1 MLGQRRSRT
10 RRSGRRAIV
19 VVLAAAALAAA
30 VGTTG
35 RTTGPHVH
43 FELLING
50 RPVNPIAYASARRAP
65 LWGAEIAAF
74 RKTVASDRAE
84 RDREKGL

>member
-1 MLGQRRSRT
+1 MLFRS
-10 RRSGRRAIV
+10 
-19 VVLAAAALAAA
+19 
-30 VGTTG
+30 TTG

-50 RPVNPIAYASARRAP
+50 RPVNPIAYASARLAP

-74 RKTVASDRAE
+74 RKTVARDRAE

>member
-1 MLGQRRSRT
+1 MCSSDLHLQSFARNAVPGAKVTQ
-10 RRSGRRAIV
+10 GEIIGY
-19 VVLAAAALAAA
+19 

-65 LWGAEIAAF
+65 LWGTEIAAF
-74 RKTVASDRAE
+74 RKTVARDRAE